1 MERFRLDTDHNI
13 LFNQEENMT
22 DDQKLEFY
30 KMAFNAIFDRNVYLA
45 CRKEH
50 ETIDLAVAANA
61 KELAECLT
69 VDAERMLK
77 DIKKWDS

>member
-30 KMAFNAIFDRNVYLA
+30 KMAFNAIFDRNLYLSSDDRA
-45 CRKEH
+45 TADMAVSFRAR
-50 ETIDLAVAANA
+50 DLARQ
-61 KELAECLT
+61 L
-69 VDAERMLK
+69 
-77 DIKKWDS
+77 IKSADEMIEEQEG